1 MAYDIIMTIL
11 TGVFAFGLMRV
22 HQRIDKV
29 STLTGFQYLTALLC
43 FLPLVVVIAW
53 VVMVSSI
60 TELPGLSFTLVALS
74 ISTIASVISIVL
86 LWFLH
91 VKRGSGKSVL
101 RSYSTGHSNS
111 L

>member
-1 MAYDIIMTIL
+1 MAHDIIMTIL

-53 VVMVSSI
+53 VVMISSI
-60 TELPGLSFTLVALS
+60 TEFPGLSFTLVALS
-74 ISTIASVISIVL
+74 ISAIASVISIMLALVSARKER
-86 LWFLH
+86 
-91 VKRGSGKSVL
+91 KRKECTTQL
-101 RSYSTGHSNS
+101 
-111 L
+111 

>member
-1 MAYDIIMTIL
+1 MAHDIIMTIL

-29 STLTGFQYLTALLC
+29 SALTGFQYLTALLC

-53 VVMVSSI
+53 VVMICSI
-60 TELPGLSFTLVALS
+60 TELPGLSFILVALS

-86 LWFLH
+86 AL
-91 VKRGSGKSVL
+91 VSARKERKRKECTTQL
-101 RSYSTGHSNS
+101 
-111 L
+111 

>member
-1 MAYDIIMTIL
+1 MAHDIIMTIL

-29 STLTGFQYLTALLC
+29 STITGFQYLTALLC
-43 FLPLVVVIAW
+43 FLPLVVIAW
-53 VVMVSSI
+53 VVMISSI

-86 LWFLH
+86 AL
-91 VKRGSGKSVL
+91 VSARKERKRKECTTQL
-101 RSYSTGHSNS
+101 
-111 L
+111 